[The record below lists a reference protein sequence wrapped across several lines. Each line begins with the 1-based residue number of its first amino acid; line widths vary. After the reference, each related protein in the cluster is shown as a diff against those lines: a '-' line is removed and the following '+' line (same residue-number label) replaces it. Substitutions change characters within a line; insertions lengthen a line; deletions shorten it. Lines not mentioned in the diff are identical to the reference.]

1 MPPEQDY
8 DEIDG
13 VDESGPEGSPQRKSE
28 KMNGAGFTM
37 ILMLALF
44 KDFSD
49 IFLDIGFIT
58 SIITGFTGLC
68 ISGIIWFYLFYSG
81 VSFSNKKLA
90 TFVIM
95 TMISLMPMVNILP
108 ETTVGLLVIRKIE
121 QSERLQRIVKRESML
136 RGGGK

>member
-8 DEIDG
+8 DEIDEVNENG
-13 VDESGPEGSPQRKSE
+13 PDESPQRKSE
-28 KMNGAGFTM
+28 KMNGAGFVM

-49 IFLDIGFIT
+49 IFLDIGFLT

-68 ISGIIWFYLFYSG
+68 VSGIIWFYLFYSG
-81 VSFSNKKLA
+81 VSFSNKKLV

-95 TMISLMPMVNILP
+95 TMISLVPMINIIP
-108 ETTVGLLVIRKIE
+108 ETTLGLLVIQKIE
-121 QSERLQRIVKRESML
+121 QSEHLQRIVKRASVL
-136 RGGGK
+136 RGGRK

>member
-1 MPPEQDY
+1 MPARQEY
-8 DEIDG
+8 EGIDEFDG
-13 VDESGPEGSPQRKSE
+13 NGPEGSQQREPK
-28 KMNGAGFTM
+28 KLNGAGFMM

-49 IFLDIGFIT
+49 VFLNIGLIT

-95 TMISLMPMVNILP
+95 TTISFIPIVNALP
-108 ETTVGLLVIRKIE
+108 ETTLGLLVIRKIE
-121 QSERLQRIVKRESML
+121 HSEWLQRALKPAAAL
-136 RGGGK
+136 RGE

>member
-1 MPPEQDY
+1 MESQQEY
-8 DEIDG
+8 EGIEESDENG
-13 VDESGPEGSPQRKSE
+13 REGSPQKES
-28 KMNGAGFTM
+28 KKLNGAGFMM

-49 IFLDIGFIT
+49 IFLNIGFIT
-58 SIITGFTGLC
+58 AIITGFTGLC

-95 TMISLMPMVNILP
+95 TGISLIPIVNALP
-108 ETTVGLLVIRKIE
+108 ETTLGLLVIRKIE
-121 QSERLQRIVKRESML
+121 HSERLQRILKHRVAL
-136 RGGGK
+136 HGGR

>member
-1 MPPEQDY
+1 MPQEQEY
-8 DEIDG
+8 DETEG
-13 VDESGPEGSPQRKSE
+13 VGEGGPEGSPQRKPE
-28 KMNGAGFTM
+28 KMNGAGFIM

-68 ISGIIWFYLFYSG
+68 ISGVIWFYLFYSG

-95 TMISLMPMVNILP
+95 TMISLVPMVNILP
-108 ETTVGLLVIRKIE
+108 ETTLGLLVIRKIE
-121 QSERLQRIVKRESML
+121 RSERLQRIAKSASVL